1 MEEYIELWKEFSSL
15 QGRVYREEKEF
26 SFKRTLLKSSQCI
39 MYNVLYF
46 VVSIKSTMRLS
57 IIIR

>member
-15 QGRVYREEKEF
+15 QGRVYREEKDSRF
-26 SFKRTLLKSSQCI
+26 LKSSQCI
-39 MYNVLYF
+39 ISQCMLYF
-46 VVSIKSTMRLS
+46 VFSITRLS